1 MAQLDEA
8 LASAL
13 AFAGRNPRTLILV
26 TADHSQAAQLIPY
39 QSLFSAYPIPT
50 YTPGY
55 LAILETPEGGLM
67 SVNYATTNFQM
78 EEHTGAAVP
87 VYANTEGRGIVPSY
101 LRQPELF
108 KIMRDYLRL

>member
-1 MAQLDEA
+1 MLQVGPDGTLTTAIGDA
-8 LASAL
+8 TGHGAR
-13 AFAGRNPRTLILV
+13 AGTMV
-26 TADHSQAAQLIPY
+26 TVIK
-39 QSLFSAYPIPT
+39 SLFSAYPIPT

-87 VYANTEGRGIVPSY
+87 VYANTGGRGIVPSY